1 MSNAPETPSREPEVE
16 TYPLL
21 PLPATVVFPGV
32 STTMT
37 VARPGPMLAL
47 ADLHGTEDRLVFA
60 VLQRAPST
68 DAPMRADL
76 HDCGT
81 VASIV
86 HRIRLPNRQIRVEVM
101 GVRVARLN
109 GVYERGGEIL
119 AEVLTGSAPNQLRI
133 DSSVQE
139 RVAVLLP
146 TALNRLGLPIS
157 EFGDLG
163 SGIDL
168 DVHGLDRLTHKLAAL
183 LDVSTSQK
191 QALLEVNDPVVRFN
205 EIIRILGK

>member
-1 MSNAPETPSREPEVE
+1 
-16 TYPLL
+16 
-21 PLPATVVFPGV
+21 
-32 STTMT
+32 
-37 VARPGPMLAL
+37 
-47 ADLHGTEDRLVFA
+47 VFA

-168 DVHGLDRLTHKLAAL
+168 DVHGL
-183 LDVSTSQK
+183 
-191 QALLEVNDPVVRFN
+191 
-205 EIIRILGK
+205 

>member
-1 MSNAPETPSREPEVE
+1 MNNAPETSSRERDVE
-16 TYPLL
+16 TYRLL
-21 PLPATVVFPGV
+21 PLRETVVFPGV

-37 VARPGPMLAL
+37 VERPAPMLAL
-47 ADLHGTEDRLVFA
+47 ADPQATEARLVFA
-60 VLQRAPST
+60 VLQRAATT
-68 DAPMRADL
+68 DAPTREDL

-86 HRIRLPNRQIRVEVM
+86 HRIRLPNRAIRAELM
-101 GVRVARLN
+101 GVRVARLAR
-109 GVYERGGEIL
+109 VYERGGEIL
-119 AEVLTGSAPNQLRI
+119 AKVLTGSTPTHLRI
-133 DSSVQE
+133 DSSLQK

-157 EFGDLG
+157 EFGDIG

-168 DVHGLDRLTHKLAAL
+168 DVPGLDRLTHRLAAL

-191 QALLEVNDPVVRFN
+191 QALLEANDPVARFN
-205 EIIRILGK
+205 EISRILGK